1 MMDQGRAKRG
11 RRVVEGTSG
20 AGSGA
25 ERPRTMARVLAL
37 ALGWTAAVWVLLG
50 CEAPEGEPPD
60 MVTERPLHERLAEA
74 RLVDLT
80 HPLSDETIV
89 WPTSEPFHFETVF
102 QGWTDEGFYYEA
114 RTFSGPEHGGT
125 HLDAPIHFYEDR
137 WTTDQIPLERMVGP
151 AAVVD
156 VREQVTR
163 DANYQVTV
171 ADLEGWEAEHGPLP
185 AGGFLFLY
193 TGRDAL
199 WPDAEAYMGTA
210 ERGDAAIAE
219 LEFPGLDPEAA
230 RWLVAERDV
239 VAVGLDTPSL
249 DHGPSTLFEAHQVLF
264 EANIYGLENVANL
277 GELPPLGATVV
288 ALPMPLEDGSG
299 GPVRILAV
307 VE

>member
-1 MMDQGRAKRG
+1 MMDEHGVKGHGRAEEPAAMRMAAAALALAAAIWILVG
-11 RRVVEGTSG
+11 CESPESEPPVTS
-20 AGSGA
+20 A
-25 ERPRTMARVLAL
+25 ERPLY
-37 ALGWTAAVWVLLG
+37 
-50 CEAPEGEPPD
+50 
-60 MVTERPLHERLAEA
+60 ERLAEA

-80 HPLSDETIV
+80 HPLGDETIV

-137 WTTDQIPLERMVGP
+137 WTTDQIPLERMMGP

-156 VREQVTR
+156 VREPVAQ
-163 DANYQVTV
+163 DPNYQVTV
-171 ADLEGWEAEHGPLP
+171 ADLEAWEAEHGVLP
-185 AGGFLFLY
+185 ARGFLFLY

-210 ERGDAAIAE
+210 EHGEAAIAE

-249 DHGPSTLFEAHQVLF
+249 DHGPSTLFESHQILF
-264 EANIYGLENVANL
+264 EANVYGLENVANL
-277 GELPPLGATVV
+277 GELPPTGATVV

-299 GPVRILAV
+299 GPVRIVAV
-307 VE
+307 LE